1 MKLSVH
7 DKSHQSMLIL
17 VGLKY
22 VPVKRK
28 LSDTYLNKI
37 NDFRNGNY
45 LDKLFQIS
53 RRSWDMWYANKVTY
67 DVRGLIVN

>member
-53 RRSWDMWYANKVTY
+53 RRS
-67 DVRGLIVN
+67 